1 LFDQGRDVPTE
12 KAAHMVV
19 QVASGRADA
28 LSGRFF
34 GTSDGLE
41 RLLEQLEEIKRAD
54 LYTLRVR
61 KL

>member
-1 LFDQGRDVPTE
+1 VPAE

-41 RLLEQLEEIKRAD
+41 KLLEQLEEIKRAD
-54 LYTLRVR
+54 LYTLRIR

>member
-1 LFDQGRDVPTE
+1 MPAE
-12 KAAHMVV
+12 KAAQLVV

-34 GTSDGLE
+34 GISDELE
-41 RLLEQLEEIKRAD
+41 KLLEQLEEIKRAD
-54 LYTLRVR
+54 LYTLRIR